1 MNQTGRNYY
10 AEIDKAI
17 SRFENGQYPIR
28 KASWITDRIAWCFR
42 FGKISRKEMAQL
54 ADRMIAVF
62 QDGTINLYDPIWH

>member
-42 FGKISRKEMAQL
+42 FGKISRKQMAQL
-54 ADRMIAVF
+54 ADRMIAVYKNKTMDF
-62 QDGTINLYDPIWH
+62 YDPIWH